1 MKYEQLKEKLAANN
15 LKITPQRI
23 AVLEAVNKLQNHPS
37 TERVI
42 AHIQKSHPN
51 IAIGTVYKILETF
64 AQKGIISKVNTSQE
78 KMRYDAITQKHHHLY
93 SIDDD
98 HIEDYFDEDLND
110 MLEKYFDQKKIP
122 GFRIQDIRVE
132 IRGAFQKSINH
143 SPQNPL

>member
-1 MKYEQLKEKLAANN
+1 MRYDQLKEKLVANN

-23 AVLEAVNKLQNHPS
+23 AVLEAVNKLHNHPS
-37 TERVI
+37 TERII
-42 AHIQKSHPN
+42 AHIQKSHPH

-93 SIDDD
+93 SITDDI
-98 HIEDYFDEDLND
+98 IEDYFDEDLNVI
-110 MLEKYFDQKKIP
+110 LEQYFEKKQIP

-132 IRGAFQKSINH
+132 IRGDFQK
-143 SPQNPL
+143 